1 MLKSAAPPQ
10 RVEAPTADSL
20 SAVEQTLSAGT
31 RVVVQLSAPPYPA
44 PVLSQLNRLARQYG
58 VLLEVRFYGHYGSA
72 FDCSTLIQ
80 LRDVASLSLDCLSEV
95 QNLEEVASLE
105 RLTSLS
111 LGVFEL
117 ANGAIL
123 DAPNLRRLS
132 ALTLGDTRKSVFD
145 LAALAE
151 YAELSLLRV
160 CGHTKNLEALA
171 GLHSISELW
180 LNSIPKR
187 VPLAFASHMRGVQSL
202 HVYLGGRESLAE
214 IQSPGI
220 ETLEV
225 VRVRG
230 LRDLGALSRFP
241 ALERLLVEDQLQLE
255 QLSFGVENAA
265 LQIVHLY
272 NCKSLRALAGIE
284 AVPQL
289 TEIQVFRTAIEPEA
303 LRRTRLPQSL
313 RRVAFGSGKA
323 SIDRRVRAEATRLG
337 YDPAGNSASI
347 IGIDWRRPSG

>member
-1 MLKSAAPPQ
+1 MVAQ
-10 RVEAPTADSL
+10 F
-20 SAVEQTLSAGT
+20 
-31 RVVVQLSAPPYPA
+31 SAPPYPA
-44 PVLSQLNRLARQYG
+44 PMLAQLNRLARQYG
-58 VLLEVRFYGHYGSA
+58 VLLEVRFYAHYGSA
-72 FDCSTLIQ
+72 FDCSTLTQ
-80 LRDVASLSLDCLSEV
+80 LRDVASLSLDCLA
-95 QNLEEVASLE
+95 QAQHLEQVASLE

-117 ANGAIL
+117 AHGAIL

-132 ALTLGDTRKSVFD
+132 TLTLGETRKRVFD

-151 YAELSLLRV
+151 YSELTLLRV

-171 GLHSISELW
+171 GVHSIKELW

-187 VPLAFASHMRGVQSL
+187 APVAFVSHMRGVKSL

-214 IQSPGI
+214 IQSPAI

-230 LRDLGALSRFP
+230 LRNVGHLSRFP
-241 ALERLLVEDQLQLE
+241 ALKRLLVEDQLQLE

-272 NCKSLRALAGIE
+272 NCKSLRALPGID
-284 AVPQL
+284 AVPHL
-289 TEIQVFRTAIEPEA
+289 TELQIFRTAIEPEA
-303 LRRTRLPQSL
+303 LRRTRLSQSL
-313 RRVAFGSGKA
+313 RRLRFGSGKA
-323 SIDRRVRAEATRLG
+323 SMDRRVRAEASRLG
-337 YDPAGNSASI
+337 YDPAANATSV
-347 IGIDWRRPSG
+347 IGIDWRRTEG